1 MSNVAKII
9 TDAILKKMEDAEN
22 LGTSFRW
29 VKPWNSGLDRAY
41 SYDTQIPYKGVNRL
55 LLENDEYLTF
65 NKMQEINQQK
75 GTPEYQIRKGARSNI
90 VCYYNTTPIKD
101 EQTGEP
107 MIDEYTGKELKRGFL
122 KYYRVFSKGDI
133 VRKDNGESLP
143 SKFNFEHFSHE
154 EATEQMKEALDRFNR
169 LFNYYCEKNGIEVQ
183 VVQDGTQAY
192 FSHNMKIRVPDISN
206 FNSIYNWVHT
216 VAHEMAHSTGMF
228 LGRFKDQEP
237 KAIEEAMKSYSKEEL
252 VAEIAAEML
261 CSELHIPDDSETPD
275 NAVAYIHSWSSYLK
289 DRPNEIVSAAAKA
302 ESACEM
308 IMECLRE
315 MELEEQ
321 KVLNEHTEK
330 ER

>member
-9 TDAILKKMEDAEN
+9 TDAILKKMEYAEN

-90 VCYYNTTPIKD
+90 VCYYNITPIKD

-252 VAEIAAEML
+252 VAEITAEML

-321 KVLNEHTEK
+321 KVLNEHTEE

>member
-75 GTPEYQIRKGARSNI
+75 VTPEYQIRKGARSNI

-107 MIDEYTGKELKRGFL
+107 MIDEFTGKELKRGFL

-154 EATEQMKEALDRFNR
+154 DATEQMQQALDRFNR

-228 LGRFKDQEP
+228 LGRFNDQEP

-252 VAEIAAEML
+252 VAEITAEML
-261 CSELHIPDDSETPD
+261 CSELHILDDSETPD

-289 DRPNEIVSAAAKA
+289 DRPHEIVSAAAKA

-321 KVLNEHTEK
+321 KVMNEHTEE

>member
-1 MSNVAKII
+1 MSSVAKII
-9 TDAILKKMEDAEN
+9 TDTILAKMQEAEKS
-22 LGTSFRW
+22 GTSFRW

-90 VCYYNTTPIKD
+90 VCYYNITPIKD

-192 FSHNMKIRVPDISN
+192 FSHNMKIRVQTYQT
-206 FNSIYNWVHT
+206 SIQFIIGYIRSLTKWHT
-216 VAHEMAHSTGMF
+216 PQVCSLEG
-228 LGRFKDQEP
+228 
-237 KAIEEAMKSYSKEEL
+237 SK
-252 VAEIAAEML
+252 
-261 CSELHIPDDSETPD
+261 TR
-275 NAVAYIHSWSSYLK
+275 NQRRLK
-289 DRPNEIVSAAAKA
+289 KR
-302 ESACEM
+302 
-308 IMECLRE
+308 
-315 MELEEQ
+315 
-321 KVLNEHTEK
+321 
-330 ER
+330 

>member
-9 TDAILKKMEDAEN
+9 TDTILKKMEDAEKS
-22 LGTSFRW
+22 GTSFRW

-41 SYDTQIPYKGVNRL
+41 SYDTQVPYKGINRL
-55 LLENDEYLTF
+55 LLDNDEYLTF
-65 NKMQEINQQK
+65 NKMLELNHQK

-90 VCYYNTTPIKD
+90 VCYYNTIPIKD

-107 MIDEYTGKELKRGFL
+107 MIDESTGEELKRGFL

-154 EATEQMKEALDRFNR
+154 EATEQMKQALNRFNA
-169 LFNYYCEKNGIEVQ
+169 LFNYYCKKNGIEVQ
-183 VVQDGTQAY
+183 VIQDGTQAY

-206 FNSIYNWVHT
+206 FNSIYSWVHT
-216 VAHEMAHSTGMF
+216 VAHEMAHSTGML
-228 LGRFKDQEP
+228 LGRFNDKEP

-252 VAEIAAEML
+252 VAEITAEMI
-261 CSELHIPDDSETPD
+261 CAELHIPDDSETPD
-275 NAVAYIHSWSSYLK
+275 NVVAYIQSWSSYLK

-321 KVLNEHTEK
+321 KRYEENDK
-330 ER
+330 DER

>member
-1 MSNVAKII
+1 MCNVAKII

-90 VCYYNTTPIKD
+90 VCYYNITPIKD

-252 VAEIAAEML
+252 VAEITAEML
-261 CSELHIPDDSETPD
+261 CSELHIPDDSEAPD

-321 KVLNEHTEK
+321 KVLNEHTEE

>member
-1 MSNVAKII
+1 
-9 TDAILKKMEDAEN
+9 MEDAEN

-90 VCYYNTTPIKD
+90 VCYYNITPIKD

-154 EATEQMKEALDRFNR
+154 DATEQMQQALDRFNR
-169 LFNYYCEKNGIEVQ
+169 LFNYYCKKNGIEVQ

-237 KAIEEAMKSYSKEEL
+237 KAIEEAKKSYSKEEL
-252 VAEIAAEML
+252 AAEITAEML
-261 CSELHIPDDSETPD
+261 CSVLHIPDDSETPD

-321 KVLNEHTEK
+321 KVLNEHTEE

>member
-90 VCYYNTTPIKD
+90 VCYYNITPIKD

-154 EATEQMKEALDRFNR
+154 EATEQIKEALDRFNR

-321 KVLNEHTEK
+321 KVLNEHTEE

>member
-90 VCYYNTTPIKD
+90 VCYYNITPIKD

>member
-90 VCYYNTTPIKD
+90 VCYYNITPIKD

-154 EATEQMKEALDRFNR
+154 DATEQMQQALDRFNR

-252 VAEIAAEML
+252 VAEITAEML

-321 KVLNEHTEK
+321 KVLNEHTEE

>member
-90 VCYYNTTPIKD
+90 VCYYNITPIKD

-154 EATEQMKEALDRFNR
+154 EATEQMQQALDRFNR
-169 LFNYYCEKNGIEVQ
+169 LFNYYCKKNGIEVQ

-252 VAEIAAEML
+252 VAEITAEML
-261 CSELHIPDDSETPD
+261 CSELHIPDDSEAPD

-321 KVLNEHTEK
+321 KVMNEHTEE

>member
-107 MIDEYTGKELKRGFL
+107 LIDEFTGKELKRGFL

-143 SKFNFEHFSHE
+143 SKFNIEHFSHE
-154 EATEQMKEALDRFNR
+154 EATEQMQQALDRFNR

-252 VAEIAAEML
+252 VAEITAEML
-261 CSELHIPDDSETPD
+261 CSELHIPDDSEAPD

-321 KVLNEHTEK
+321 KVLNEHTEE

>member
-9 TDAILKKMEDAEN
+9 TDAILKKMEDAES

-154 EATEQMKEALDRFNR
+154 DATEQMQQALDRFNR
-169 LFNYYCEKNGIEVQ
+169 LG
-183 VVQDGTQAY
+183 
-192 FSHNMKIRVPDISN
+192 
-206 FNSIYNWVHT
+206 
-216 VAHEMAHSTGMF
+216 F
-228 LGRFKDQEP
+228 LV
-237 KAIEEAMKSYSKEEL
+237 IKSSKE
-252 VAEIAAEML
+252 
-261 CSELHIPDDSETPD
+261 
-275 NAVAYIHSWSSYLK
+275 HSCGVCHF
-289 DRPNEIVSAAAKA
+289 VSN
-302 ESACEM
+302 CM
-308 IMECLRE
+308 YPVID
-315 MELEEQ
+315 
-321 KVLNEHTEK
+321 
-330 ER
+330 

>member
-90 VCYYNTTPIKD
+90 VCYYNITPIKD

-107 MIDEYTGKELKRGFL
+107 MIDEYTGKELNRGFL

-228 LGRFKDQEP
+228 LGRFNDQES
-237 KAIEEAMKSYSKEEL
+237 KAIEEAMKSYCKEEL
-252 VAEIAAEML
+252 VAEITAEML
-261 CSELHIPDDSETPD
+261 CSELHILDDSETPD

-321 KVLNEHTEK
+321 KVLNEHTEE

>member
-9 TDAILKKMEDAEN
+9 TDAILKKMEDAES

-90 VCYYNTTPIKD
+90 VCYYNITPIKD

-252 VAEIAAEML
+252 VAEITAEML

-321 KVLNEHTEK
+321 KRYEENDK
-330 ER
+330 DER

>member
-154 EATEQMKEALDRFNR
+154 DATEQMQQALDRFNR

-228 LGRFKDQEP
+228 LGRFNDQEP

-252 VAEIAAEML
+252 VAEITAEML
-261 CSELHIPDDSETPD
+261 CSELHILDDSETPD

-289 DRPNEIVSAAAKA
+289 DRPHEIVSAAAKA

-321 KVLNEHTEK
+321 KLMNEHTEE

>member
-154 EATEQMKEALDRFNR
+154 EATEQIKEALDRFNR

>member
-90 VCYYNTTPIKD
+90 VCYYNITPIKD

-228 LGRFKDQEP
+228 LGRFNDQEP

-252 VAEIAAEML
+252 VAEITAEML
-261 CSELHIPDDSETPD
+261 CSELHILDDSETPD

-289 DRPNEIVSAAAKA
+289 DRPHEIVSAAAKA

-321 KVLNEHTEK
+321 KVMNEHTEE

>member
-154 EATEQMKEALDRFNR
+154 DATEQMQQALDRFNR

-228 LGRFKDQEP
+228 LGRFNDQEP

-252 VAEIAAEML
+252 VAEITAEML
-261 CSELHIPDDSETPD
+261 CSELHILDDSETPD

-289 DRPNEIVSAAAKA
+289 DRPHEIVSAAAKA

-321 KVLNEHTEK
+321 KVMNEHTEE

>member
-9 TDAILKKMEDAEN
+9 TDAILKKMEDAES

-65 NKMQEINQQK
+65 NKMQEINQKK
-75 GTPEYQIRKGARSNI
+75 GSPEYQIRKGAKSNI

-107 MIDEYTGKELKRGFL
+107 IIDEYTGKELKRGFL

-154 EATEQMKEALDRFNR
+154 EATEQMQQALDRFNS
-169 LFNYYCEKNGIEVQ
+169 LYSYNCKKNGLEVQ
-183 VVQDGTQAY
+183 VV
-192 FSHNMKIRVPDISN
+192 
-206 FNSIYNWVHT
+206 
-216 VAHEMAHSTGMF
+216 
-228 LGRFKDQEP
+228 
-237 KAIEEAMKSYSKEEL
+237 
-252 VAEIAAEML
+252 
-261 CSELHIPDDSETPD
+261 
-275 NAVAYIHSWSSYLK
+275 
-289 DRPNEIVSAAAKA
+289 
-302 ESACEM
+302 
-308 IMECLRE
+308 
-315 MELEEQ
+315 
-321 KVLNEHTEK
+321 
-330 ER
+330 

>member
-90 VCYYNTTPIKD
+90 VCYYNITPIKD

-154 EATEQMKEALDRFNR
+154 DATEQMQQALDRFNR
-169 LFNYYCEKNGIEVQ
+169 LFNYYCKKNGIEVQ

-252 VAEIAAEML
+252 VAEITAEML

-308 IMECLRE
+308 IMECLKE

-321 KVLNEHTEK
+321 KVLNEHTEE

>member
-29 VKPWNSGLDRAY
+29 VKPWNSGLARAY

-90 VCYYNTTPIKD
+90 VCYYNITPIKD

-154 EATEQMKEALDRFNR
+154 EATEQMKDALDRFNR

-252 VAEIAAEML
+252 VAEITAEML

-302 ESACEM
+302 DSACEM

-321 KVLNEHTEK
+321 KVMNEHTEE

>member
-90 VCYYNTTPIKD
+90 VCYYNITPIKD

-321 KVLNEHTEK
+321 KVLNEHTEE